1 MGARQGGREGV
12 GRLQCELSVDALTS
26 LHAATALAACRLVDE
41 IVWVKMTV
49 NRRLAKSH
57 GYYLQVVD

>member
-1 MGARQGGREGV
+1 MLGPFRV
-12 GRLQCELSVDALTS
+12 
-26 LHAATALAACRLVDE
+26 VDE

-57 GYYLQVVD
+57 GYYLQHAKEVQYSTVHFKATACT

>member
-1 MGARQGGREGV
+1 M
-12 GRLQCELSVDALTS
+12 ALGQPLAYNILIHTTS
-26 LHAATALAACRLVDE
+26 SIRALEADTDVCIAVCSLVNE

-57 GYYLQVVD
+57 GCCLQHAKQA